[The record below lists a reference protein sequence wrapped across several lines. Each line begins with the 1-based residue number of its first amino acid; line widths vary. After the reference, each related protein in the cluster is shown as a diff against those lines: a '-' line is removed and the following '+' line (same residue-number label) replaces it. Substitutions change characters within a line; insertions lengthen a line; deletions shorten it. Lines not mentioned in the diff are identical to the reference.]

1 MKKGNLYRSNMEN
14 IGRNCPDLNPNY
26 FICKQ
31 LRTYVCF
38 CNIDVLRGFY
48 TLFMSMIRASNSS
61 LGTIDLF
68 LIRVL

>member
-1 MKKGNLYRSNMEN
+1 MKGNLYSSNMEN
-14 IGRNCPDLNPNY
+14 IGRNYPVGKPNY
-26 FICKQ
+26 FICKR

-38 CNIDVLRGFY
+38 RNIDVLRRFY

-68 LIRVL
+68 LILVL

>member
-1 MKKGNLYRSNMEN
+1 MEN
-14 IGRNCPDLNPNY
+14 IGRKCPEGKSNY
-26 FICKQ
+26 FRCKQ

-38 CNIDVLRGFY
+38 RNIDVLRRFY

-68 LIRVL
+68 LILVL